1 MKQATFKLISEIG
14 LLFSQSSLGQR
25 FGFFWGGGLFFVFF
39 FLWNIA
45 SENGRK
51 DSRAGMG

>member
-25 FGFFWGGGLFFVFF
+25 FGFFWGGVCFLFF